1 MSFSRKSLTA
11 AVLAGTLALTAC
23 SGKDTP
29 EIDETESL
37 NIDYA
42 TYNPLSLIVKDQGWL
57 EEELDGEVNW
67 VYSAGSNR
75 ANEHLRIE
83 AIDVGSTAGSA
94 ALLARSSGTEIQTIS
109 VLGEAEWTA
118 LVVPKHSD
126 IESVADLE
134 GRTVAATHG
143 TDPYFFLAQALEEA
157 DLTMEDIKV
166 ENVQHNDGY
175 TALENDSVDAWS
187 GLDPVMAEAEND
199 TEFLYRNT
207 DFNTYSVLNATE
219 SFLEES
225 PDVAQV
231 VVDTYERARQWA
243 QEHPEEAAQL
253 LADEAEIDL
262 EAAKTVIEERSGFDV
277 SPVPGEAQAEVLSN
291 LSPTFVSS
299 GVVDDQQSVDEA
311 LDTLFAP
318 EFAEDAESSE

>member
-11 AVLAGTLALTAC
+11 AVLVGALALTAC
-23 SGKDTP
+23 SSDDP
-29 EIDETESL
+29 EIDETESVTL
-37 NIDYA
+37 DYS
-42 TYNPLSLIVKDQGWL
+42 TYNPLSLVVKEAGWL
-57 EEELDGEVNW
+57 EEELDGEVEW

-94 ALLARSSGTEIQTIS
+94 ALLARASGTEIQTIS
-109 VLGEAEWTA
+109 VLGDVEWTA
-118 LVVPKHSD
+118 LVVPQNSD
-126 IESVADLE
+126 VESVADLE

-157 DLTMEDIKV
+157 GLTVEDITID
-166 ENVQHNDGY
+166 NLQHGDGY
-175 TALENDSVDAWS
+175 TALDNDSVDAWA
-187 GLDPVMAEAEND
+187 GLDPVMAEYEED
-199 TEFLYRNT
+199 TEFLYRNA

-225 PDVAQV
+225 PDVAQTV
-231 VVDTYERARQWA
+231 VETYERARQWA
-243 QEHPEEAAQL
+243 LEHPEETAQL
-253 LADEAEIDL
+253 LADQAEIDL
-262 EAAKTVIEERSGFDV
+262 ESAKTIIEQRSGFDI
-277 SPVPGEAQAEVLSN
+277 SPVPGEEQAKVLSN
-291 LSPTFVSS
+291 LAPTYVSS

-318 EFAEDAESSE
+318 EFAEEAESAE